1 MVLEPRLSLTLP
13 PHASWVR
20 SPERNVMKNTKLVAL
35 PAAVLLASLAACSG
49 AGDDGS
55 TPEPGSSDGGLT
67 TITLGI
73 SPFQDTYLPIIGQE
87 KGWFEEVG
95 LDVKL
100 KSLAWNSV
108 MPALI
113 SGDVDAAVF
122 NTTGVVSIANADPEV
137 VYAYGWNP
145 FTEGSALMIRP
156 DSGLE
161 TIDALEA
168 DLGDRDEA
176 RTAAIE
182 QLTGKTIVTTLG
194 TDMGKQIIDALTSVG
209 MSESDVNIVDMD
221 TDAGLAAF
229 LSGTGDA
236 YLGGVPQ
243 RGTALEHGMEIGLS
257 GPDLAAPPI
266 NGVVT
271 SRSFVEDDR
280 DALLAFLNVM
290 HRIVR
295 YCDAETEACGATIT
309 ERLNAETA
317 AGLTVDGFVDFWQNI
332 ELYAGNAQ
340 QAADMIL
347 AEDGVAYWKNTWDSD
362 NSYLVE
368 SQAIPAEVPADEH
381 FLMPEVWD
389 AYVAEYGADETG
401 Y

>member
-1 MVLEPRLSLTLP
+1 MNHTTR
-13 PHASWVR
+13 R
-20 SPERNVMKNTKLVAL
+20 SAAAAAFL
-35 PAAVLLASLAACSG
+35 AVLLAGCSSG
-49 AGDDGS
+49 GGTPDDGATTS
-55 TPEPGSSDGGLT
+55 GPPETTTAAEPELT
-67 TITLGI
+67 SVNVGI

-87 KGWFEEVG
+87 MGWFADAGIEVE
-95 LDVKL
+95 L

-113 SGDVDAAVF
+113 SGDVDLAVF
-122 NTTGVVSIANADPEV
+122 NTTGVVSVANADPDV

-156 DSGLE
+156 ESGLKS
-161 TIDALEA
+161 IEA
-168 DLGDRDEA
+168 FESELGDRGAA

-182 QLTGKTIVTTLG
+182 QLAGRTIVTTLG
-194 TDMGKQIIDALTSVG
+194 TDMGKQITDALASVG
-209 MSESDVNIVDMD
+209 LGDSDVTFVDMD

-229 LSGTGDA
+229 ISGTGDA
-236 YLGGVPQ
+236 YLGGIPQ
-243 RGTALEHGMEIGLS
+243 RASALANGMEIGLS

-271 SRSFVEDDR
+271 KRQFLDGNE
-280 DALLAFLNVM
+280 DALLGFINVM

-295 YCDAETEACGATIT
+295 YCNAETDACGTTIT
-309 ERLNAETA
+309 ERLNEETA
-317 AGLTVDGFVDFWQNI
+317 AGLTLDGFKDYWQNI

-340 QAADMIL
+340 EASDMIL
-347 AEDGVAYWKNTWDSD
+347 AEDGVAYWGDTWASD
-362 NSYLVE
+362 NAYLVDT
-368 SQAIPAEVPADEH
+368 QAIPAEVPAETN

-389 AYVAEYGADETG
+389 AYVAAYGADETG